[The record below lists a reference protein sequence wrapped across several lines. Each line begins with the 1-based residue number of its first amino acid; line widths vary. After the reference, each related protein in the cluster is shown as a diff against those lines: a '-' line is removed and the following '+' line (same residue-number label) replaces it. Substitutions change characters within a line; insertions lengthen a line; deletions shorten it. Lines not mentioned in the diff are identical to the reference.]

1 MGKQTHEKMILDYMR
16 KHGSITAMDAIRDF
30 GCMRLASRVSDLR
43 WDGYDV
49 ETVMEVGKNRQGE
62 TVRYARY
69 YLHE

>member
-1 MGKQTHEKMILDYMR
+1 MGKQTHEKMILQYMR

-43 WDGYDV
+43 WNGYNI

>member
-1 MGKQTHEKMILDYMR
+1 MGKQTHEKMILRYMR

-43 WDGYDV
+43 WDGYNI

>member
-43 WDGYDV
+43 WDGHNI
-49 ETVMEVGKNRQGE
+49 ETVMESGKNRQGE

>member
-43 WDGYDV
+43 WDGYNI

-62 TVRYARY
+62 TVRYAMY

>member
-43 WDGYDV
+43 WDGYNI

>member
-1 MGKQTHEKMILDYMR
+1 MGKQTHEKMILQYMR

-43 WDGYDV
+43 WDGYNI

>member
-43 WDGYDV
+43 WRHG
-49 ETVMEVGKNRQGE
+49 ERKEPTGRNRPLCKVLF
-62 TVRYARY
+62 T
-69 YLHE
+69 

>member
-1 MGKQTHEKMILDYMR
+1 MGKQSHEKMILDYMR

-43 WDGYDV
+43 DDGYNI
-49 ETVMEVGKNRQGE
+49 ETVLEVGKNRQGDS
-62 TVRYARY
+62 VRYARY